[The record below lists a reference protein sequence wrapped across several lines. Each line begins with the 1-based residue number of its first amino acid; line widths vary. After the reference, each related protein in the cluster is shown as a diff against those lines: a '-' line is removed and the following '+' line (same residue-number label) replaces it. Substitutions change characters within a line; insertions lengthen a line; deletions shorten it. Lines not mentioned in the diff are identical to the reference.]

1 MSGSLVP
8 CLLRR
13 GLMRSI
19 LLATL
24 LLPAALLQAQAP
36 GKPLTRM
43 LFVFDASN
51 SMNAFWGQQ
60 PKINTAR
67 DLLLRSLNELQG
79 RTDVEIALR
88 LYGHQTPIEPGKQDC
103 NDTRL
108 EVPFGG
114 DAVPAIRRVLE
125 GVRCVGT
132 TPIARSLEKAGGD
145 FPEGGNVRNIIILIT
160 DGIEACDED
169 PCAVSRALQA
179 RGIVL
184 KPFVIGVGIEE
195 GQQYSLRCVGNYFD
209 ASSPELFAHV
219 LNVVVAQALNTTTCQ
234 VDLLTTAGKPLETDV
249 AMTFFDQRTGQVM
262 HQFEHTLNERGLPDT
277 LTIDPLPTYR
287 LVVHTIPPVVQKDIK
302 LTPGLHTVIK
312 VPAGQ
317 GQLAL
322 KLGSGM
328 ADPYGVQCLVRKA
341 GEAGTLHVQRV
352 NTTDRYLVGTYDVEV
367 LTLPRMLV
375 PDVRIEQGATNT
387 VQIPQEGVL
396 NVQAG
401 APGHGAL
408 FVVRGSDREWVA
420 DLGPHAA
427 QEQFRLL
434 PGSYEVVYR
443 STNARRTEYSIV
455 KPVTVESGRSVTLT
469 F

>member
-1 MSGSLVP
+1 
-8 CLLRR
+8 
-13 GLMRSI
+13 MRVS
-19 LLATL
+19 LLAPLLFAAATL
-24 LLPAALLQAQAP
+24 AAQTP

-51 SMNAFWGQQ
+51 SMNAFWGDK

-67 DLLLRSLNELQG
+67 ELLLRSLGELQG
-79 RTDVEIALR
+79 RTDIELALR

-114 DAVPAIRRVLE
+114 DAIPAMRKVLE

-145 FPEGGNVRNIIILIT
+145 FPEGKGVRNIIILIT

-179 RGIVL
+179 KGIVL

-195 GQQYSLRCVGNYFD
+195 GQQYSLRCVGNYYD

-219 LNVVVAQALNTTTCQ
+219 LDVVVAQALNTTTCQ
-234 VDLLTTAGKPLETDV
+234 VDLLTSAGKPLETDV
-249 AMTFFDQRTGQVM
+249 AMTFTDQRTGQVQ
-262 HQFEHTLNERGLPDT
+262 HQFEHTLNERGVPDT
-277 LTIDPLPTYR
+277 LTIDPVLTYR
-287 LVVHTIPPVVQKDIK
+287 LVVHTIPPVVQEHVK
-302 LTPGLHTVIK
+302 LTPGTHTVIK

-317 GQLAL
+317 GQLEL
-322 KLGSGM
+322 KLGTGM
-328 ADPYGVQCLVRKA
+328 ADPYGVLCLVRKA
-341 GEAGTLHVQRV
+341 GEAATLHVQRV
-352 NTTDRYLVGTYDVEV
+352 NSTDRYLVGIYDLEV

-375 PDVRIEQGATNT
+375 PGVRIEQGATNT
-387 VQIPQEGVL
+387 VHIPQEGVL

-408 FVVRGSDREWVA
+408 FVVRGSEREWVA
-420 DLGPHAA
+420 DLDPRDA
-427 QEQFRLL
+427 QDQFRLL

-443 STNARRTEYSIV
+443 SANARRTEYSILR
-455 KPVTVESGRSVTLT
+455 PVTVESGRSVTLT